1 MGLSEGHGEV
11 VFVVPQD
18 TSRGTC
24 FVYGAQLFA
33 PLNDWVAI
41 FGAANFVTPADTGTV
56 DAYLGFEIYPGGGAK
71 EVFVQDYQFAKP
83 MHGYSGH
90 SGNYYC
96 DYQRL
101 PNRVCVTN
109 SNGTE
114 SCKIVGW
121 TLREMCQ

>member
-1 MGLSEGHGEV
+1 MASFQTALAIAAG
-11 VFVVPQD
+11 
-18 TSRGTC
+18 
-24 FVYGAQLFA
+24 FA
-33 PLNDWVAI
+33 ALASAS
-41 FGAANFVTPADTGTV
+41 AANAR
-56 DAYLGFEIYPGGGAK
+56 GGAK

-101 PNRVCVTN
+101 PNRKCSIN
-109 SNGTE
+109 ANGTE
-114 SCKIVGW
+114 SCRIVGW

>member
-1 MGLSEGHGEV
+1 MKRGQEPTRKEDIDMTIFS
-11 VFVVPQD
+11 
-18 TSRGTC
+18 TSRSIAAASAILATAIA
-24 FVYGAQLFA
+24 GAS
-33 PLNDWVAI
+33 VAN
-41 FGAANFVTPADTGTV
+41 A
-56 DAYLGFEIYPGGGAK
+56 GGGAK
-71 EVFVQDYQFAKP
+71 EFFVQDYQFAKP

-101 PNRVCVTN
+101 PNRKCVIN
-109 SNGTE
+109 ANGTE